1 MVNAPHFAR
10 PLSVQ
15 EPDDWPFLPRR
26 CPTAPP
32 AFDHRDRDAVCAWI
46 NQLKPIE
53 TSDIKTIEDAMW
65 HQLKR
70 NGHQYQGGRQ
80 ILAVDGEAALGK
92 TEAVTTALLRVHD
105 VLIQDPPIPALP
117 EAQVD
122 HCPVVYVA
130 DQGASFPKLVK
141 SIARFVKT
149 ALPLKKSTSADEVLE
164 HLARLLPDRGTKL
177 IVIDDAHML
186 RRVGAGRDL
195 TDNLKRTVD
204 RLPVSFVFVGAGLHN
219 SALFKTSGEP
229 GEYSAA
235 TQLARRIKN
244 IQLTP
249 LTTQEQQPAWHNRVN
264 NLVAEIEKVPGWDWS
279 VLRDHTFRQNLYAI
293 SKGSTG
299 QTFYLLK
306 ETVTAAISKGET
318 PTAEHLLAVARG
330 MAQ

>member
-1 MVNAPHFAR
+1 MNAPLFAR

-15 EPDDWPFLPRR
+15 EPEDWPFLPRR
-26 CPTAPP
+26 CPTLPS
-32 AFDHRDRDAVCAWI
+32 AFDHHDRDTVCAWI

-53 TSDIKTIEDAMW
+53 TSDIKTIEDSMW

-105 VLIQDPPIPALP
+105 VLIQDAPIPALP
-117 EAQVD
+117 EAQVR
-122 HCPVVYVA
+122 HCPVVYIA
-130 DQGASFPKLVK
+130 DQGASFPRLVK
-141 SIARFVKT
+141 AIARFVQS
-149 ALPLKKSTSADEVLE
+149 ALPLKSSTSADEVLE
-164 HLARLLPDRGTKL
+164 HLARLLPNLGTKL

-186 RRVGAGRDL
+186 RRIGAGRDL
-195 TDNLKRTVD
+195 TDNLKRAVD
-204 RLPVSFVFVGAGLHN
+204 RLPVSFVFVGAGLQK

-249 LTTQEQQPAWHNRVN
+249 LTTEKQQPAWNNRVN
-264 NLVAEIEKVPGWDWS
+264 NLVTEIEKVPSWDWS
-279 VLRDHTFRQNLYAI
+279 VLRDHTFRQNLFTI

-299 QTFYLLK
+299 LTFYLVK
-306 ETVTAAISKGET
+306 ETMTTAISKGET
-318 PTAEHLLAVARG
+318 PTADHLLAVARG
-330 MAQ
+330 IAP

>member
-1 MVNAPHFAR
+1 MVNPPLFAR

-15 EPDDWPFLPRR
+15 EPDDWPLLPRR
-26 CPTAPP
+26 CPSLPP
-32 AFDHRDRDAVCAWI
+32 GFDYLDRDAVCGWI

-80 ILAVDGEAALGK
+80 ILAVNGEAMLGK

-117 EAQVD
+117 GAQVD

-249 LTTQEQQPAWHNRVN
+249 LTTEKQQRAWNNRVN

-279 VLRDHTFRQNLYAI
+279 VLRDHTFRQNLFAV
-293 SKGSTG
+293 SAGSTG
-299 QTFYLLK
+299 RTFYLLK
-306 ETVTAAISKGET
+306 ETVTTAISKGNT
-318 PTAEHLLAVARG
+318 PTADHLLAVARG